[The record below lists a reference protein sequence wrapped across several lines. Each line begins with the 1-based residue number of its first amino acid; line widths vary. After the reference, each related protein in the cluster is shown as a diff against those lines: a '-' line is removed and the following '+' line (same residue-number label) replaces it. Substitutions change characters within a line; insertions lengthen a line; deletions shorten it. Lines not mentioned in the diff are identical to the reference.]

1 MTEQEAIAIALS
13 ALCKDGTAIGSGPT
27 YALWKENDMR
37 LGKHRTGWLVVVP
50 LDVPES
56 FEPNS
61 IDVEVYEP
69 DGEVHIPAVL

>member
-1 MTEQEAIAIALS
+1 
-13 ALCKDGTAIGSGPT
+13 
-27 YALWKENDMR
+27 MR
-37 LGKHRTGWLVVVP
+37 LGKNRKGWLVVVP

-69 DGEVHIPAVL
+69 DGEVHIQPTL